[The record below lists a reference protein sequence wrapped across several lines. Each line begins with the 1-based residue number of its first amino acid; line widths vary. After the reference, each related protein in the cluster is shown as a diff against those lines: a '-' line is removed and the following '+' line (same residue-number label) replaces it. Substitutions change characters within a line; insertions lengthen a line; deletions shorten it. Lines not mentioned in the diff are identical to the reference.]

1 MMLHSPEIGGL
12 SRGCPMPE
20 KKAIPTRGAKRA
32 LATGKRKKRENS
44 APERPPESAENF
56 EHTLRRL
63 MIERDERSKR
73 R

>member
-1 MMLHSPEIGGL
+1 
-12 SRGCPMPE
+12 MPE
-20 KKAIPTRGAKRA
+20 KKGKPSKGAKRA
-32 LATGKRKKRENS
+32 VATGKRKKHAKP

-63 MIERDERSKR
+63 MIERDEQSGR

>member
-1 MMLHSPEIGGL
+1 
-12 SRGCPMPE
+12 MPE
-20 KKAIPTRGAKRA
+20 KKGKPSKGAKQAVATGRRQKRAIP
-32 LATGKRKKRENS
+32 
-44 APERPPESAENF
+44 APERPPESAEDF

>member
-1 MMLHSPEIGGL
+1 
-12 SRGCPMPE
+12 MPE
-20 KKAIPTRGAKRA
+20 KKAKPTKRAKRA
-32 LATGKRKKRENS
+32 VATGKRKKHANP

-63 MIERDERSKR
+63 VIERDEQSKR